1 MSEPSAEVIALAE
14 SRLAA
19 RAAKDWATSDSLRD
33 QIASLG
39 WIVADAAGSY
49 SLTPKPPFDVLPNLA
64 AIADNSHTPIET
76 GVVIDV
82 IVDGWPDDVRAFF
95 DALLTHM
102 PADARVVALDAGNV
116 DGAGIVLQEYVAS
129 DARVEAFHVT
139 QDLQSIG
146 WSAARN
152 ALLRYTACDVHVIID
167 LSTIL
172 TGDAI
177 TPLADAVRAGAAV
190 AGWRGVNVNTDD
202 NWRSFNDATDVGEVD
217 AVLSYLMAVDFAVA
231 CAHPIDAKARF
242 YRNADLEWSL
252 DLRAAGTKV
261 VMPTLDLPCRQAR
274 HHGYHDTE
282 PDYRD
287 RESKRT
293 YDRLLQKYRG
303 KNSLLAPR

>member
-1 MSEPSAEVIALAE
+1 
-14 SRLAA
+14 
-19 RAAKDWATSDSLRD
+19 
-33 QIASLG
+33 
-39 WIVADAAGSY
+39 
-49 SLTPKPPFDVLPNLA
+49 
-64 AIADNSHTPIET
+64 
-76 GVVIDV
+76 VIDV

-95 DALLTHM
+95 EALLTHM
-102 PADARVVALDAGNV
+102 PADARVVALDAGNI
-116 DGAGIVLQEYVAS
+116 DGVGIVLEEYVARES
-129 DARVEAFHVT
+129 RIESLHFAN
-139 QDLQSIG
+139 DLQTLG
-146 WSAARN
+146 WAAARN
-152 ALLRYTACDVHVIID
+152 ALLRHTPRDVHVIID

-177 TPLADAVRAGAAV
+177 TPLVDAVHAGAAV
-190 AGWRGVNVNTDD
+190 AGWRGVNVNVED

-217 AVLSYLMAVDFAVA
+217 AVLSYLMAVDFTVA

-261 VMPTLDLPCRQAR
+261 VMPTLVLPCTQAR

-303 KNSLLAPR
+303 KNSILAPR